1 MPKNK
6 NNFDEVYGIALIAGA
21 LIFMI
26 FLFTNITGVLGEW
39 LIIISRY
46 IVGFGVYVIPLVL
59 ILWGLAFLFHRPE
72 KNLEIAGIGYL
83 IAFISFVSIVHL
95 LYLGKNADNSFSNYG
110 ILNNGGYIGAVIAF
124 GFRTLIGQLS
134 SYILFTATF
143 LIGLIFATNISVSE
157 YLIKAK
163 DTIKE
168 RFTVFRQNR
177 SRISKDSRG
186 ERKKKLK
193 EVKDED
199 ITATIEKGKMD
210 VGAEENEI
218 GIPEFAVEETH
229 EIESDQIKI
238 KVPDEIKKSKKY
250 VLPALNL
257 LRKTG
262 SKNKLKRGTKE
273 SIEILESTLHE
284 FDVRAKVTKVVSGP
298 TVTRYELQLES
309 GIKVNRVLSLA
320 DDISLALAS
329 PDIRIIAPIPGK
341 SAIGIE
347 VPNIQ
352 RELVMLGD
360 ILSSKE
366 HKSKRGVLNV
376 GLGKDIGGNPVIPD
390 LGQMPH
396 MLIAGATG
404 SGKSICINSILV
416 SLLMQAT
423 PDEVRLILIDPKRIE
438 LNLYNELP
446 HLLVPVVTN
455 TKQAASALNWA
466 VEEMEARFEALSEMK
481 VRNIDAYN
489 NQINNVE
496 SQSDDERKK
505 MSYIIIVID
514 ELADLMMVAANE
526 VEQAI
531 CRVAQMARAV
541 GIHLVVATQRP
552 SADVI
557 TGLIKSNIT
566 SRVAFAVSSQMDSRV
581 ILDTGGAEKL
591 VGKGD
596 LLFIDAGSI
605 KPIRI
610 QGSFITEHEIE
621 LVVSF
626 IKDQMKP
633 EYQEDIIKPKDS
645 QFGLLDYE
653 EPLIDDAIKLVVTTN
668 QASISMIQRRLRVGY
683 TRAARMIDI
692 MEERGIVG
700 PYEGSKPREVLLKI
714 EDLQDIDEQQN
725 NDNFDRI

>member
-1 MPKNK
+1 
-6 NNFDEVYGIALIAGA
+6 
-21 LIFMI
+21 
-26 FLFTNITGVLGEW
+26 
-39 LIIISRY
+39 
-46 IVGFGVYVIPLVL
+46 
-59 ILWGLAFLFHRPE
+59 
-72 KNLEIAGIGYL
+72 
-83 IAFISFVSIVHL
+83 
-95 LYLGKNADNSFSNYG
+95 
-110 ILNNGGYIGAVIAF
+110 
-124 GFRTLIGQLS
+124 
-134 SYILFTATF
+134 
-143 LIGLIFATNISVSE
+143 
-157 YLIKAK
+157 
-163 DTIKE
+163 
-168 RFTVFRQNR
+168 
-177 SRISKDSRG
+177 
-186 ERKKKLK
+186 
-193 EVKDED
+193 
-199 ITATIEKGKMD
+199 
-210 VGAEENEI
+210 
-218 GIPEFAVEETH
+218 
-229 EIESDQIKI
+229 
-238 KVPDEIKKSKKY
+238 
-250 VLPALNL
+250 
-257 LRKTG
+257 
-262 SKNKLKRGTKE
+262 
-273 SIEILESTLHE
+273 
-284 FDVRAKVTKVVSGP
+284 
-298 TVTRYELQLES
+298 
-309 GIKVNRVLSLA
+309 
-320 DDISLALAS
+320 
-329 PDIRIIAPIPGK
+329 
-341 SAIGIE
+341 
-347 VPNIQ
+347 
-352 RELVMLGD
+352 MLGD
-360 ILSSKE
+360 ILSSKDY
-366 HKSKRGVLNV
+366 KSKRGVLNV

>member
-1 MPKNK
+1 M
-6 NNFDEVYGIALIAGA
+6 
-21 LIFMI
+21 
-26 FLFTNITGVLGEW
+26 
-39 LIIISRY
+39 
-46 IVGFGVYVIPLVL
+46 
-59 ILWGLAFLFHRPE
+59 
-72 KNLEIAGIGYL
+72 
-83 IAFISFVSIVHL
+83 
-95 LYLGKNADNSFSNYG
+95 
-110 ILNNGGYIGAVIAF
+110 
-124 GFRTLIGQLS
+124 
-134 SYILFTATF
+134 
-143 LIGLIFATNISVSE
+143 
-157 YLIKAK
+157 
-163 DTIKE
+163 
-168 RFTVFRQNR
+168 
-177 SRISKDSRG
+177 
-186 ERKKKLK
+186 
-193 EVKDED
+193 
-199 ITATIEKGKMD
+199 
-210 VGAEENEI
+210 
-218 GIPEFAVEETH
+218 
-229 EIESDQIKI
+229 
-238 KVPDEIKKSKKY
+238 
-250 VLPALNL
+250 
-257 LRKTG
+257 
-262 SKNKLKRGTKE
+262 
-273 SIEILESTLHE
+273 
-284 FDVRAKVTKVVSGP
+284 
-298 TVTRYELQLES
+298 
-309 GIKVNRVLSLA
+309 
-320 DDISLALAS
+320 AS

-366 HKSKRGVLNV
+366 YKSKRGVLNV